1 MHRLTALLAALLL
14 LAPASY
20 AQVEPG
26 QSFTGKVTSVID
38 GDTYEVDRPLGAV
51 VKVRLWGIDAP
62 EFDQPYG
69 VKARDA
75 AVRYIARKTVGVQ
88 VEDVDRYGRAV
99 AQITIRGGDLGQMLV
114 QDGLAWHYNEY
125 APNAT
130 QLARLERQARNAD
143 RGLWSQASPIPPWE
157 WRSRSSGQPAD
168 DKDCGDF
175 SSQPAAQRFYEANKP
190 GDPHN
195 LDGDNDGR
203 ACESL
208 PGRP

>member
-1 MHRLTALLAALLL
+1 MYRLTSLLAALLL
-14 LAPASY
+14 LAPTSY

-38 GDTYEVDRPLGAV
+38 GDTYEVDRPAGPV
-51 VKVRLWGIDAP
+51 VKVRLWGVDAP

-75 AVRYIARKTVGVQ
+75 AVRYIARKTVGVR
-88 VEDVDRYGRAV
+88 VKDVGRYGRAV
-99 AQITIRGGDLGQMLV
+99 AQINIRGGNLGQMLV
-114 QDGLAWHYNEY
+114 QDGLAWHYEEY

-130 QLARLERQARNAD
+130 QLARLERQARNAGL
-143 RGLWSQASPIPPWE
+143 GLWSQASPIPPWE
-157 WRSRSSGQPAD
+157 WRDQSTGQPAN

-175 SSQPAAQRFYEANKP
+175 PSQRAAQRFYERHKP

-195 LDGDNDGR
+195 LDGDGDGE

-208 PGRP
+208 PGE